1 MFLGS
6 RQEVAQVGYVQG
18 QCPKCGKAGM
28 FTVYEAKR
36 KLTLYGMGGVP
47 VGEQQVLEC
56 RSCGVRFAIPPEM
69 KQELHSRMI
78 SADRLADLAGQ
89 LPLGAGNGNGNANT
103 EPVRTLYQVIQV
115 DPFADPDVIEA
126 AFKRLAM
133 KYHPDRST
141 APEAPARMRELLD
154 ARDVLTDPVKRR
166 SYDVSIGIKPKVERP
181 TALRP
186 EEV

>member
-69 KQELHSRMI
+69 KQELQNRMI

-89 LPLGAGNGNGNANT
+89 LPMGAGNGVSNPNA

-115 DPFADPDVIEA
+115 DPYADPDVIEA

-141 APEAPARMRELLD
+141 SADAPAKMRELLD
-154 ARDVLTDPVKRR
+154 ARDVLTDPAKRR
-166 SYDVSIGIKPKVERP
+166 RYDVSIGITPKVERT

-186 EEV
+186 EDV